1 MQDTRYESSWVYA
14 AVGAYVWWCRLA
26 FGGLQ
31 LVPTLGTIASHV
43 PPRYTMNDIFHFH
56 EQLISRY
63 NDFSKGF
70 NIIREEDIKAVVHK
84 FLSEQKKF
92 CPEPLIQL
100 NMNYERGYNIQ
111 DLVNNGTLHPDCAR
125 LFVYGEE
132 KRPLTLHR
140 HQQEAVTYAQ
150 AGRNYVVTTGTGS
163 GKSLTFIIPI
173 IDAVLRARENSQVR
187 RTKAIIIYPMNALA
201 NSQEKEFKKFLDN
214 APDLGIT
221 VGRYTGQESP
231 EDRRFLA
238 DNPPDILLTNYMMLE
253 YLLTRSAKDTDRKV
267 IANCCDLAFLA
278 LDELHT
284 YRGRQGADVALL
296 VRRLRITTHSSSMI
310 CVGTSATMSS
320 AEDATERR
328 QAVAD
333 VASKL
338 FGASFSTEHIIEE
351 TLLRVTDKS
360 VSDDDLPQRLKAYL
374 HADYKFGW
382 KDNDPALLANPL
394 AIWVERTMGTTWDSK
409 HELRRATPATI
420 SIHAKRL
427 AAASGLSE
435 NEAKLVLQD
444 FLREASGV
452 RIDNRTPFAFKLHQF
467 ISGPGAVSLSLE
479 PPGKRTITLE
489 SQTYIP
495 GRTDRARLFTAYF
508 CRECGQAH
516 IPAWYDRKEKRY
528 TPRSLD
534 DTVVGDETLTPL
546 EACILTPVHSAEPE
560 KHAFVPGDLETLP
573 ESWLEERHD
582 DKVIKRD
589 KRALVPRLVQVN
601 VLGTTVDEENAPC
614 HAFYQTYHKFPYCV
628 HCGNGFEML
637 GKVSNRIYGLSIEGR
652 SSSSTV
658 LMLSALNLMQKEIR
672 NAKDEKQRQDLL
684 NVCKILGFTDN
695 RQDAALQAG
704 FFNDFVH
711 TALLRAALIRAL
723 SDATSPMGETELLA
737 ALQKALGVD
746 KVFEP
751 GGQATLRLRD
761 CVLSTPE
768 AKGGL
773 LRKAADAMRFYL
785 GFSLITEQR
794 YGWRR
799 NNPNLEQLGVLRI
812 SYQDIE
818 AVAEEPGISN
828 VFPAWR
834 NLAAASRVKVLAT
847 VFDTMRSKL
856 CISCDYLDHTKQND
870 YLADLSGRLK
880 PLWTLSKE
888 RLSGSRFKGNFFA
901 FGKKKKDTSASR
913 AKRSISLSPSSSMA
927 KALVKCLDGTDDA
940 KFWRDNFLKR
950 DYSDLVL
957 CILKAAAEYGIV
969 ERRHDDTWVLDSGA
983 LRWSVAEQSEKEL
996 KGNPFFYGL
1005 YRQMAELLG
1014 TPDHGLFGLEAQE
1027 HTAQVDSETRELLE
1041 KRFRNDST
1049 EERLLP
1055 LPLLFCSPTMELGV
1069 DISSLD
1075 IVYMRNVPP
1084 TPANYAQR
1092 AGRAGRSGRAAMA
1105 LTYCAAASPHDQWF
1119 FDKQNEMVNGT
1130 VNPPAIDLSNR
1141 DMVESHIRAIWLH
1154 AAEHQL
1160 SESIVEILDL
1170 SVEDE
1175 YPVLKEVRDALRS
1188 PKVIDSALPL
1198 AQALMQ
1204 SLLSK
1209 GHIPAGKE
1217 YEWARDPDFC
1227 KKCLQ
1232 EAWEEF
1238 DKAFNNWR
1246 ELVSSTNRQMAACNK
1261 IMQDIAGFTQKEKD
1275 AAKRR
1280 FDEAYMQRRLLTSKI
1295 SSANNEFYSYRYLA
1309 SQGFMP
1315 GYDFPR
1321 LPLLAWIPGK
1331 NGDADSQ
1338 RPLARPRFL
1347 ALSEFGPL
1355 SLIYHQGAIY
1365 EVYKIK
1371 LAAQDNQ
1378 VGQKLPTRE
1387 IQVCSQCGHSFFIST
1402 GGTPLDVCEH
1412 CKSVLTLDKNSI
1424 YNLYKVETVETRRKE
1439 QINAMMEERQRQGY
1453 DLQTCYRFAVRNGM
1467 LSCTEREIVRKGHG
1481 DNTLG
1486 SFTYGPSATL
1496 WRVNK
1501 GWRRRA
1507 DVSTF
1512 GFNINPTTGQWSSD
1526 EESNPDFEDDAKRE
1540 GKPHIVQRIVPYV
1553 QDRRNILI
1561 YQLPS
1566 ALQYEEAAATLQAA
1580 LAVGIVR
1587 TFQIESS
1594 EIIVE
1599 ALPDR
1604 SNRQSLLLY
1613 EASEGGAGVLHQIVE
1628 SHERLRQ
1635 VAANAL
1641 LAMHYDFREGEWVDS
1656 HLDKPESER
1665 CVCACYH
1672 CLLSYRNQPD
1682 HEKINRANTEVLAL
1696 LKGLAG
1702 GDFEMEET
1710 SRASLAPVAG
1720 DVQAQLSAA
1729 GLPLP
1734 DEIDKTLPGEV
1745 VAAAYYANSSVA
1757 LFRGELPPQADKLT
1771 TLYGIICLPLP
1782 EKLTDGDVANISQYL
1797 S

>member
-1 MQDTRYESSWVYA
+1 
-14 AVGAYVWWCRLA
+14 
-26 FGGLQ
+26 
-31 LVPTLGTIASHV
+31 
-43 PPRYTMNDIFHFH
+43 MNDIFQFH
-56 EQLISRY
+56 EQLTSRY
-63 NDFSKGF
+63 NDFSQGF
-70 NIIREEDIKAVVHK
+70 NIIREEDIKSVVHK
-84 FLSEQKKF
+84 FLNEQKKF

-100 NMNYERGYNIQ
+100 NMNYEKGHNIHE
-111 DLVNNGTLHPDCAR
+111 LVKNGSLHKDCGR
-125 LFVYGEE
+125 LFVFGEE
-132 KRPLTLHR
+132 KLPLTLHL
-140 HQQEAVTYAQ
+140 HQQQAITFAQ
-150 AGRNYVVTTGTGS
+150 SSHNYVVTTGTGS

-173 IDAVLRARENSQVR
+173 IDAVLRSREKSPAR
-187 RTKAIIIYPMNALA
+187 RTRAIIIYPMNALA

-214 APDLGIT
+214 APELGIT

-231 EDRRFLA
+231 ETRRMLA

-267 IANCCDLAFLA
+267 IANCRDLAFLA

-296 VRRLRITTHSSSMI
+296 VRRLRITTHSNNMI

-333 VASKL
+333 VATKL
-338 FGASFSTEHIIEE
+338 FGAHFSTVHIIEE
-351 TLLRVTDKS
+351 SLLRVTNTGI
-360 VSDDDLPQRLKAYL
+360 SDSELPQLLKDYL
-374 HADYKFGW
+374 HSDYKFGW
-382 KDNDPALLANPL
+382 QENDPDLLSNPL
-394 AIWVERTMGTTWDSK
+394 AIWVERNMGTTRVDNL
-409 HELRRATPATI
+409 ELRRATPATI
-420 SIHAKRL
+420 SHHAANL
-427 AAASGLSE
+427 AEAADVS
-435 NEAKLVLQD
+435 EAKAKEVLQD

-452 RIDNRTPFAFKLHQF
+452 KINNRTPFAFKLHQF

-479 PPGKRTITLE
+479 PPGQRTITLE

-534 DTVVGDETLTPL
+534 DTVVGDENLTQL
-546 EACILTPVHSAEPE
+546 EACILTPVLSAEKE
-560 KHAFVPGDLETLP
+560 QHAFNPEDPETLP
-573 ESWLEERHD
+573 ETWLEERRNEM
-582 DKVIKRD
+582 VVKRD
-589 KRALVPRLVQVN
+589 KKAHVPLQVQVN
-601 VLGTTVDEENAPC
+601 VLGTMVDEENAPC
-614 HAFYQTYHKFPYCV
+614 HAFYQTHHKFPYCV

-637 GKVSNRIYGLSIEGR
+637 GKVGNRIYGLSIEGR
-652 SSSSTV
+652 SSASTV

-672 NAKDEKQRQDLL
+672 NAQDEKYRQDLL
-684 NVCKILGFTDN
+684 NVYKILGFTDN

-723 SDATSPMGETELLA
+723 SSATSPMCETELLA

-746 KVFEP
+746 KVFES
-751 GGQATLRLRD
+751 GSQTSYNLRD
-761 CVLSTPE
+761 CVLSNPD
-768 AKGGL
+768 AKGNL

-799 NNPNLEQLGVLRI
+799 NNPNLEQLDVLHI

-818 AVAEEPGISN
+818 DVAEESIIAQE
-828 VFPAWR
+828 FPAWR
-834 NLAAASRVKVLAT
+834 NLAPTSRVKILST

-856 CISCDYLDHTKQND
+856 CISCDYLDHTKQED
-870 YLADLSGRLK
+870 YLKDLWSRLK
-880 PLWTLSKE
+880 PLWTLPKE
-888 RLSGSRFKGNFFA
+888 RLSGSKFKGNHISFS
-901 FGKKKKDTSASR
+901 KKKKDKFDSKTQ
-913 AKRSISLSPSSSMA
+913 RSVSLSPSSSMA
-927 KALVKCLDGTDDA
+927 KELRKCLDETDDA
-940 KFWRDNFLKR
+940 EFWKENFQKR

-957 CILKAAAEYGIV
+957 CILKAAEEYGIV
-969 ERRHDDTWVLDSGA
+969 EKRHDDTWVLDSGA
-983 LRWSVAEQSEKEL
+983 LRWSVSEQSEKAL
-996 KGNPFFYGL
+996 KENPFFYGL

-1014 TPDHGLFGLEAQE
+1014 SPDHGLFGLEAQE
-1027 HTAQVDSETRELLE
+1027 HTAQVDSESREILE

-1049 EERLLP
+1049 EEERLLP

-1092 AGRAGRSGRAAMA
+1092 AGRAGRSGRAALA

-1119 FDKQNEMVNGT
+1119 FDKQNEMVSGT
-1130 VNPPAIDLSNR
+1130 VNPPALDLSNR

-1160 SESIVEILDL
+1160 SESIIEILDL
-1170 SVEDE
+1170 SVDDK
-1175 YPVLKEVRDALRS
+1175 YPVLNAVRDALCS
-1188 PKVIDSALPL
+1188 PKVIEKALPV

-1204 SLLSK
+1204 SLLSGK
-1209 GHIPAGKE
+1209 DLIPEGKE
-1217 YEWARDPDFC
+1217 YDWAREANFC
-1227 KKCLQ
+1227 KNCLD
-1232 EAWEEF
+1232 EAWELF
-1238 DKAFNNWR
+1238 DRAFDSWR
-1246 ELVSSTNRQMAACNK
+1246 ELVTSTNRQMAACNK
-1261 IMQDIAGFTQKEKD
+1261 IMQDMAGFTQAEKD
-1275 AAKRR
+1275 AANRR
-1280 FDEAYMQRRLLTSKI
+1280 YNEAYMQRRLLTSKN

-1331 NGDADSQ
+1331 NGDADSL

-1355 SLIYHQGAIY
+1355 SLIYHQGATY
-1365 EVYKIK
+1365 EVHKIK

-1378 VGQKLPTRE
+1378 VGQKLSTRE
-1387 IQVCSQCGHSFFIST
+1387 IQVCSQCGHSYFIPT
-1402 GGTPLDVCEH
+1402 GGTPLDICEH
-1412 CKSVLTLDKNSI
+1412 CQSELTQDKNSI

-1453 DLQTCYRFAVRNGM
+1453 DLQTCYRFASSNGVLSCSERKISRNG
-1467 LSCTEREIVRKGHG
+1467 SNGI
-1481 DNTLG
+1481 TLG

-1512 GFNINPTTGQWSSD
+1512 GFNINPTTGEWSRD
-1526 EESNPDFEDDAKRE
+1526 EETNPDFSEDDAKKDD
-1540 GKPHIVQRIVPYV
+1540 KPRIVQRIVPYV
-1553 QDRRNILI
+1553 EDRRNILI
-1561 YQLPS
+1561 YQLPT
-1566 ALQYEEAAATLQAA
+1566 ALQHEEAAATLQSA

-1604 SNRQSLLLY
+1604 NNRQSLLLY
-1613 EASEGGAGVLHQIVE
+1613 EASEGGAGVLHQLVE
-1628 SHERLRQ
+1628 SPERLQQ

-1641 LAMHYDFREGEWVDS
+1641 QAMHYVLREGAWVDS

-1682 HEKINRANTEVLAL
+1682 HEKINRSNTEVLAL
-1696 LKGLAG
+1696 LKGVAG
-1702 GDFEMEET
+1702 GEFKIEET
-1710 SRASLAPVAG
+1710 SRAVLAPAADG
-1720 DVQAQLSAA
+1720 IQSQLTAA
-1729 GLPLP
+1729 GLPP
-1734 DEIDKTLPGEV
+1734 ADEVDKSLPGKV
-1745 VAAAYYANSSVA
+1745 VADAYYSNASLA
-1757 LFRGELPPQADKLT
+1757 LFRGKVPPAADMLT

-1782 EKLTDGDVANISQYL
+1782 ETLTDDDIANISQYL